1 MLIGK
6 IENEMLS
13 ILLYVYMLLYIIYIY
28 IIYVSLC
35 SMNIYSII
43 L

>member
-13 ILLYVYMLLYIIYIY
+13 ILLYVYMLHLYMFYYVEYIQLFY
-28 IIYVSLC
+28 
-35 SMNIYSII
+35 N
-43 L
+43 